1 MIYKLYTLLYTNSIY
16 KLIFGLTTGLN
27 LYRLLY
33 TIIYLLTLDLFFYVC
48 YDLYRLD
55 YTNMTEEQQ
64 NLAPKQQAG
73 IIRVS
78 ISDAARLFGVNAQ
91 TIRRAV
97 ANKEVTYVVVAG
109 RYKINFESLVK
120 WSQQKTTVKRKTDSF
135 GIGQYVDKWKIKN
148 TLYSPSPKLVLPNDD
163 EKKTP

>member
-1 MIYKLYTLLYTNSIY
+1 MI
-16 KLIFGLTTGLN
+16 
-27 LYRLLY
+27 
-33 TIIYLLTLDLFFYVC
+33 
-48 YDLYRLD
+48 
-55 YTNMTEEQQ
+55 EEQKKQ
-64 NLAPKQQAG
+64 APKQQSG

-97 ANKEVTYVVVAG
+97 ANKEISYVVVAG

-120 WSQQKTTVKRKTDSF
+120 WSQQKTTIKRKTETC

-148 TLYSPSPKLVLPNDD
+148 TLYSPSPKLVQPPNQTDS
-163 EKKTP
+163 TQSPT